1 MTADTRASSYVWLMT
16 PSEKDAIVRW
26 IWEPKD
32 GVITSSMGVGRLRF
46 QTRSDSDPNQMGEW
60 EDHEGINAHIADEM
74 PWVVAKN
81 VARSQGFTVEVPQYA
96 DPEHLLRG

>member
-32 GVITSSMGVGRLRF
+32 GVITSSLGMGHLRF
-46 QTRSDSDPNQMGEW
+46 QTRGEHEGAEW
-60 EDHEGINAHIADEM
+60 EDHAGINEQLADAI
-74 PWVVAKN
+74 PWAVAKD